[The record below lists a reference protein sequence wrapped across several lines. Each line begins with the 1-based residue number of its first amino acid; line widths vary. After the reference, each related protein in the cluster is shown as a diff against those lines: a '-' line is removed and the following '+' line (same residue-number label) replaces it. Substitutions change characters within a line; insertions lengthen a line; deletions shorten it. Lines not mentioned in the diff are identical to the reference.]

1 MDEGSVSIVI
11 PNWNGRALLV
21 RLLERLAAQTRR
33 PEEVLVVDNGSTDGS
48 AEAARAL
55 GARVIAMGTNAG
67 FARAVN
73 RGVGESAG
81 AWIAVVNNDVE
92 PREDWLERL
101 LSGVGEAWFATG
113 KILSQRA
120 PARIDGTWDALAR
133 SGCAC
138 RCGWGADDGPRWS
151 ERRRIRIAPL
161 TAALVR
167 RTAFERVGM
176 LDERFESYLED
187 VDFGLRCALAGL
199 DGVYVPEALAWHHG
213 SATLGAWSPAMV
225 RLMARNQVLLV
236 AKHFSAKCL
245 IRNGWAVLAGQALWG
260 VLAVRHGTGMA
271 YLRGKWEG
279 LRRFRAWREAGR
291 AELEGILAESEAEI
305 RDLAREG
312 GFGWY
317 WRLYCALT

>member
-1 MDEGSVSIVI
+1 VDEGSVSIVI

-21 RLLERLAAQTRR
+21 RLLERLAAQTRP

-55 GARVIAMGTNAG
+55 GATVIEMGTNAG

-73 RGVGESAG
+73 RGVTESAG
-81 AWIAVVNNDVE
+81 AWIGVVNNDVE
-92 PREDWLERL
+92 PRQDWLERL
-101 LSGVGEAWFATG
+101 LAGVGDAWFATG
-113 KILSQRA
+113 KILSETG
-120 PARIDGTWDALAR
+120 PTRIDGAWDALAR

-138 RCGWGADDGPRWS
+138 RCGWGAEDGPRWNQ
-151 ERRRIRIAPL
+151 RRRIRGAPL

-167 RTAFERVGM
+167 RAAFDRVGM

-199 DGVYVPEALAWHHG
+199 DGVYLPEAVAWHRG

-236 AKHFSAKCL
+236 AKHFSTKCL
-245 IRNGWAVLAGQALWG
+245 MRNAWAVFAGQALWG
-260 VLAVRHGTGMA
+260 VLALRHGAGLA
-271 YLRGKWEG
+271 YLRGKEEG
-279 LRRFRAWREAGR
+279 LRRFRLWREAGR
-291 AELEGILAESEAEI
+291 SELEGILAEGEAEI
-305 RDLAREG
+305 RNLVREG
-312 GFGWY
+312 RFGWY
-317 WRLYCALT
+317 WRVYCALT

>member
-1 MDEGSVSIVI
+1 VDKESASIVI

-21 RLLERLAAQTRR
+21 RLLERLAAQTRP

-55 GARVIAMGTNAG
+55 GARVIEMGSNAG

-81 AWIAVVNNDVE
+81 AWIGVVNNDVE

-101 LSGVGEAWFATG
+101 LEGAGQAWFATG
-113 KILSQRA
+113 KILSHAA
-120 PARIDGTWDALAR
+120 PAQIDGAWDALAR

-138 RCGWGADDGPRWS
+138 RCGSGAGDGPRWS
-151 ERRRIRIAPL
+151 QRRRIRIAPL

-167 RTAFERVGM
+167 RATFERIGM

-199 DGVYVPEALAWHHG
+199 DGAYVPEAVAWHRG
-213 SATLGAWSPAMV
+213 SATLGAWSPPMV
-225 RLMARNQVLLV
+225 RLVARNQVLLV
-236 AKHFSAKCL
+236 AKHFSKKCL
-245 IRNGWAVLAGQALWG
+245 MQNAWAVLAGQALWG
-260 VLAVRHGTGMA
+260 VLALRHGSGLA

-279 LRRFRAWREAGR
+279 LRRFRAWRGVGGAR
-291 AELEGILAESEAEI
+291 LEEILVESEAEI
-305 RDLAREG
+305 RTLAREEG
-312 GFGWY
+312 SGWY